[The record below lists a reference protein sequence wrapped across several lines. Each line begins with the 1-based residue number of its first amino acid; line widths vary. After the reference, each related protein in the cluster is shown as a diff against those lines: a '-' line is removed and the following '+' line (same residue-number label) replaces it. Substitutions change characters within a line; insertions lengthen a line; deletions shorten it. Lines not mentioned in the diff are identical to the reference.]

1 MILNIF
7 TLLATTRNV
16 YYTEKLHVFCHNAV
30 IFFNPAL
37 SPPRLKQ
44 LPARL
49 SGMDPPTNDAQ
60 TWCFSMLMLLRRF
73 WDATCHSYVNGEH
86 GNLARPCFDNFKYI
100 IVK

>member
-16 YYTEKLHVFCHNAV
+16 YYTEKLHVFCHNDV

-49 SGMDPPTNDAQ
+49 SGSSYKMMLKHGVLAC
-60 TWCFSMLMLLRRF
+60 WCCSVDFE
-73 WDATCHSYVNGEH
+73 TQPVTPYVNGEH